1 MGKYYAAAEA
11 LFSIIGLY
19 GTACP
24 VSELSSALIQLRCS
38 FRPDMLFPERDA
50 RRYRRRHWRRQSF
63 RITALA
69 GTWRN
74 DQYLFIHRNALL
86 AFCFFYSMITHNPG
100 LRSRLFQNQKH
111 AELFSRVSAEKSPE
125 ILRFQDFGGTL
136 HQKRYFAFL
145 CYRRLFLLH
154 KPGVKRMTLG
164 LFHFCPK
171 SAIIQ
176 SAKGRQLMM
185 TMWYSPSRTG
195 RKSRY
200 RE

>member
-63 RITALA
+63 RITSLA

-86 AFCFFYSMITHNPG
+86 AFCFFYSMITHKPG

-111 AELFSRVSAEKSPE
+111 AELFNRVSAEKVLKSCDFRTSVARCTKKD
-125 ILRFQDFGGTL
+125 ILLFCVIEG
-136 HQKRYFAFL
+136 YFSFIN
-145 CYRRLFLLH
+145 RESRGWLLGYFIFARNL
-154 KPGVKRMTLG
+154 P
-164 LFHFCPK
+164 
-171 SAIIQ
+171 
-176 SAKGRQLMM
+176 
-185 TMWYSPSRTG
+185 
-195 RKSRY
+195 
-200 RE
+200 